1 MTDGRRNRER
11 KIMPSLQL
19 MILTVLLLTL
29 LAPAAWLALLLVL
42 FVCRRFPLWL
52 EAKAAGLNVSFLDL
66 VMIYLKKLSPEAIV
80 GCLKVMR
87 KAGLDVSIADL
98 ESHQLAGGHLDRLQ
112 DASIAVN
119 KAGLNLTFRDMA
131 AIDLAGRD
139 IREAVDSHVNPKV
152 LICPPQTR
160 GSQGHNAI
168 TAVARDGI
176 RLAVRAKVTVR
187 TRIDRLVGAAGEATI
202 IARVDEGIVAAI
214 GRAESHRDILAQ
226 PEIISQ
232 AILDHGLDSATCFE
246 IISVDIADVD
256 VQDNVAARLQT
267 VKAEAD
273 KRIAR
278 AKAEERRAAAI
289 ATQQE
294 MQSRTVGMQV
304 KVTEAR
310 AELPL
315 AVATACQDQNLG
327 NPQPFQHLLPS
338 PRRWQSKPQPI

>member
-1 MTDGRRNRER
+1 
-11 KIMPSLQL
+11 
-19 MILTVLLLTL
+19 MIILAILL
-29 LAPAAWLALLLVL
+29 LALLVPAGWLVL

-66 VMIYLKKLSPEAIV
+66 VMIQLKKLSPETIV

-87 KAGLDVSIADL
+87 KAGLDVSIADQ
-98 ESHQLAGGHLDRLQ
+98 ESHQLAGGRLDRLQ
-112 DASIAVN
+112 EASIAVN
-119 KAGLNLTFRDMA
+119 KAGLDLTFRDMA

-152 LICPPQTR
+152 LICPPQTAR
-160 GSQGHNAI
+160 GGQESNAI
-168 TAVARDGI
+168 TGVAKDGV

-187 TRIDRLVGAAGEATI
+187 TKIDRLVGAAGEATI
-202 IARVDEGIVAAI
+202 IARVGEGIVAAI
-214 GRAESHRDILAQ
+214 GRAESHREILEQ

-246 IISVDIADVD
+246 IMSVDIADVD

-278 AKAEERRAAAI
+278 ARAEERRAAAI
-289 ATQQE
+289 ATHQE

-315 AVATACQDQNLG
+315 AVAAACQDQNLG
-327 NPQPFQHLLPS
+327 APQPFQHLLPS
-338 PRRWQSKPQPI
+338 PRRWQSKPQPT